1 MQLVKLD
8 AARRALAEA
17 STLEEIKVIRDQAEA
32 MKAYVKAQGES
43 LEMQNQVAELKLN
56 AERDAGLL
64 LKQMEKNKGGGDI
77 RKHQLHRATGAPSLK
92 DLGIEKTQ
100 SMRWQQI
107 AELPEE
113 VFKKVIEETKE
124 EKKELTQAL
133 MLKEYK
139 KIKLGEKKE
148 KHKTES
154 TTKVVGNQPN
164 LYHQTALEF
173 LEGFADNSVDLII
186 TDPPYLTDIE
196 EELFEWFVRDHVFQM
211 RRILKPTGRLFLCC
225 GAYPKEQYFYL
236 QNLLKEKKGQVLDT
250 PLVWTYRNTMGPT
263 PKKSYK
269 LNYQVIHHL
278 RGPEA
283 PDLDCDLLNEQFS
296 VQDFNAPD
304 GRLGNRFHSW
314 QKPDELAE
322 RLCRHAN
329 LKSNHVF
336 CDPFAG
342 TGTFLLAA
350 SAKGAASFGS
360 ELSEDTLNLAIER
373 GCACASAKPKEEIQK
388 RI

>member
-8 AARRALAEA
+8 AAKRALAEA

-32 MKAYVKAQGES
+32 MKLYVKAQGES
-43 LEMQNQVAELKLN
+43 LEIQNRAAEIKLR
-56 AERDAGLL
+56 AERKAGEL
-64 LKQMEKNKGGGDI
+64 LKQMEKNKGGWKSCASI
-77 RKHQLHRATGAPSLK
+77 VRAQDDTPKLK
-92 DLGIEKTQ
+92 DLGINHTQ
-100 SMRWQQI
+100 SQRWQQI
-107 AELPEE
+107 ADLPEVIFE
-113 VFKKVIEETKE
+113 EVIEETKE
-124 EKKELTQAL
+124 EKKELTQAS

-139 KIKLGEKKE
+139 KIQLGEKKV

-154 TTKVVGNQPN
+154 TTKVAGNHPN

-283 PDLDCDLLNEQFS
+283 PDLHCDLLNEQFS

-373 GCACASAKPKEEIQK
+373 GCARASAKPKEEIQK

>member
-8 AARRALAEA
+8 AARRALAAA

-32 MKAYVKAQGES
+32 FRAYVKYQGES
-43 LEMQNQVAELKLN
+43 LEMQNQAAEIKLR
-56 AERDAGLL
+56 AERDAGKL
-64 LKQMEKNKGGGDI
+64 LKQMEKNKGVRLGGCI
-77 RKHQLHRATGAPSLK
+77 VQPPENTPKLK

-107 AELPEE
+107 ADLPEDIFE
-113 VFKKVIEETKE
+113 EVIEETKE

-133 MLKEYK
+133 MLKEHK
-139 KIKLGEKKE
+139 KIQLSEKKE

-154 TTKVVGNQPN
+154 TTKVVGNQPS

-173 LEGFADNSVDLII
+173 LEEFADNSVDLII
-186 TDPPYLTDIE
+186 TDPPYITDIE

-278 RGPEA
+278 RGPDA
-283 PDLDCDLLNEQFS
+283 PDLHCDLLNEQFS

-329 LKSNHVF
+329 LQNNSVF

-360 ELSEDTLNLAIER
+360 ELLEDTLNLAIER
-373 GCACASAKPKEEIQK
+373 GCARANAKPKEEIQK